1 MEFADIK
8 NKTAVELKQLLA
20 DKREELRHLRF
31 QAHSRQLKQVK
42 QLAIVKK
49 TIARILMV
57 LKEQDRI
64 AK

>member
-1 MEFADIK
+1 MEFAEIK
-8 NKTAVELKQLLA
+8 TKSEAELKQLLVN
-20 DKREELRHLRF
+20 KREELRHLRF

-42 QLAIVKK
+42 QLSIVKK

-57 LKEQDRI
+57 LKEQDKV